1 MYPKTLLSEK
11 IAESIID
18 GIRRE
23 FYKPGDQM
31 PNEIQLAEEFKVSRA
46 TLREAFK
53 ILISKN
59 VLTVKRGIGTFVSE
73 IPGFSYDAL
82 GLEFIDLKAEFGEIE
97 KMTRDFDLEALSG
110 FTQLSWEQ
118 QTELISQ
125 LNLKMDRLM
134 TFVEGIFALCE
145 QIVEY
150 RGLEFRHRLLK
161 IAHQSYIRAL
171 REGNYPVLNEHLNR
185 ASNPLVESCDGF
197 VKGLAT
203 QDATI
208 YYDDIFIRLN
218 LLTKEA

>member
-11 IAESIID
+11 IADSIMD

-23 FYKPGDQM
+23 FYRPGDQM

-59 VLTVKRGIGTFVSE
+59 ILTVKRGIGTFVTD
-73 IPGFSYDAL
+73 IPGFSYEAL
-82 GLEFIDLKAEFGEIE
+82 GLEFLDLKAEFGEIE
-97 KMTRDFDLEALSG
+97 KIARDFDLEALSS
-110 FTQLSWEQ
+110 FSQLSWDQ
-118 QTELISQ
+118 QSKLLNQ
-125 LNLKMDRLM
+125 LNTKKDHLM
-134 TFVEGIFALCE
+134 TFIEGVFALCE
-145 QIVEY
+145 QIAEY

-161 IAHQSYIRAL
+161 IVHQSYLRAL
-171 REGNYPVLNEHLNR
+171 HSINHPVLNDHLNR
-185 ASNPLVESCDGF
+185 ASNPLLELCEGF
-197 VKGLAT
+197 IKGLANL
-203 QDATI
+203 DATI

>member
-82 GLEFIDLKAEFGEIE
+82 GLEFIDLRAEFGEIE

-125 LNLKMDRLM
+125 LNLKKDRLM

-161 IAHQSYIRAL
+161 IAHQSYLRAL
-171 REGNYPVLNEHLNR
+171 REGDYPVLNEHLNR

-197 VKGLAT
+197 VKGLST